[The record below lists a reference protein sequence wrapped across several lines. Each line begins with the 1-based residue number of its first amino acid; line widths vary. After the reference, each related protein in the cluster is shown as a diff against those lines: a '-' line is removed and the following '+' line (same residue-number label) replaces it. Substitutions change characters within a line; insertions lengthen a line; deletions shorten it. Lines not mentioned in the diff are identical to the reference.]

1 MYESKINISNS
12 MAFKLLVSFMDAN
25 DIKAIEITKFRDN
38 IVLGDFY
45 FHQND
50 MYSAIKSYFSA
61 LKINNTHY
69 NILLKIY
76 MTFSSAKFHNAD
88 KKIMR
93 EICLFFLEQKN
104 ICHRYGFDNF
114 LKFTIYYE
122 NKDYIKN
129 SKLDKSYK
137 FNDKLI
143 SILND
148 KVLQLILKKCLVVDS
163 DLERF
168 LTQIRKN
175 LLEIH
180 ISKKKHIIKKIYKFL
195 ICLAEQCF
203 FNEYIFK
210 SSKKEE
216 ELISKVEQDLY
227 KKRVIDEIDL
237 LIISLYKPITS
248 LNFLNNQLSLY
259 QSKSKD
265 FNSYLKFTF
274 LNSKYENLLAYE
286 IKEISKIKNEKSLLI
301 KNQYEENPFPRW
313 RTTSLSEKIDLKDF
327 IYKQTSN
334 HFIDYDLKKKKIL
347 IAGCGT
353 GRQILNYSGINDA
366 NIFAIDISKTSLAYA
381 KRMTDQ
387 YKIQNIKYFQTDL
400 LNIDVLKESFDMI
413 ICTGVLHHMEKPLA
427 GLKSLCKVLKPNGFM
442 KLGLYSTIA
451 RVPIK
456 DLRDDIKKLDLEF
469 NKKNISKI
477 REIILNSE
485 DSTKNSFS
493 KFNDFYSTSGIRDLI
508 FNKIEHT
515 FNLIEIKNIIFK
527 QNLNFLG
534 FGSFFRYLQRFK
546 TYYPENNSELNL
558 EYWNDF
564 EINFPKTFTS
574 MYDFWVSK
582 I

>member
-45 FHQND
+45 FQQND

-114 LKFTIYYE
+114 LKFTIYNE

-180 ISKKKHIIKKIYKFL
+180 ISKKKHIIKKIYTFL

-237 LIISLYKPITS
+237 LIISLYRPITS

-274 LNSKYENLLAYE
+274 LNSKYENLLADE

-534 FGSFFRYLQRFK
+534 FGNFFRYLQRFK

-582 I
+582 V